1 MAALFGLVSGS
12 EVKTLAYWSSK
23 SRLGGSK
30 VSGSDASTGEGSRPS
45 IGSSLRERERGVIL

>member
-1 MAALFGLVSGS
+1 MAALFGLVSGG
-12 EVKTLAYWSSK
+12 EVKTMAYWSSK

-45 IGSSLRERERGVIL
+45 IGSSLREREREG